1 MGRAGKGGGASG
13 WARKEVVGRVRM
25 RLQRSVERGGGGLVK
40 QGCSG
45 GDVWAIDLAV
55 SENAVG
61 ATEKLKKG
69 LGGFQ
74 THLYSSVNQ

>member
-1 MGRAGKGGGASG
+1 
-13 WARKEVVGRVRM
+13 
-25 RLQRSVERGGGGLVK
+25 
-40 QGCSG
+40 
-45 GDVWAIDLAV
+45 VWAIDLAV